1 MDDFKTEFLSGSGQV
16 VTSELWHGEC
26 IDRMAAIRTGT
37 IDMVMCDPPYGVT
50 ECPWDAVIPFRSMW
64 YALKRVT
71 KKDGAIVMTSSQP
84 FTTSLCW
91 SNIEMFKQALVW
103 KKDRATG
110 FLNANRMHMRNH
122 EDICVF
128 YRDLPVYNP
137 QFGEGA
143 AYNSSTAPNQPGL
156 VYGEYGTQ
164 YIKRVGVTE
173 RFPLSVIE
181 VPVERTHGNHP
192 TQKPVA
198 LMEYLIKTFS
208 RRGETVLDFTMG
220 SGTTG
225 VACKMC
231 DRNFI
236 GIEKDEG
243 YFKTCIQR
251 VEHTPV
257 QTGLFEGGMDGVSEE
272 TPEAS
277 DLGPTWMRNKPG
289 VEQQELI
296 GPTEVDREK
305 TLDEKYPGNKRG
317 MFDRKSKE
325 EYDD

>member
-1 MDDFKTEFLSGSGQV
+1 MDDFKTEFLSGSGETI
-16 VTSELWHGEC
+16 TSELWNGEC
-26 IDRMAAIRTGT
+26 LERMKDIKTDS
-37 IDMVMCDPPYGVT
+37 IDMVMTDPPYGVVF
-50 ECPWDAVIPFRSMW
+50 CAWDCIIPFKPMW
-64 YALKRVT
+64 EALKRVT

-91 SNIEMFKQALVW
+91 SNIEMFKQALIW

-122 EDICVF
+122 EDIVVF

-137 QFGEGA
+137 QFGEGES
-143 AYNSSTAPNQPGL
+143 YNAKHKPKNDSG

-164 YIKRVGVTE
+164 HIERVGVTE

-181 VPVERTHGNHP
+181 IGVDRATGNHP

-198 LMEYLIKTFS
+198 LMEYLIRTFS

-236 GIEKDEG
+236 GIEMDEG
-243 YFKTCIQR
+243 YFQTCIDR

-257 QTGLFEGGMDGVSEE
+257 QTGLFDGSGIE
-272 TPEAS
+272 S
-277 DLGPTWMRNKPG
+277 GDLGPTWKRNTPG
-289 VEQQELI
+289 VEQQEMDMTHEEKDHGEAGTGLHP
-296 GPTEVDREK
+296 GLPTCHAN
-305 TLDEKYPGNKRG
+305 Y
-317 MFDRKSKE
+317 RKKKK
-325 EYDD
+325 D